1 MLIWVSSAPYF
12 HPLVETLF
20 LLNIIL
26 WWVQTNEVTAQCPSL
41 ELTAVEVYFDEHIVY
56 IVIQYIVTEKEV
68 EKIFFI
74 ILILSL
80 FLALTL
86 GLPQSFTL
94 HTYTQY
100 IYTNHRVRNSS
111 FFLLKQQTWAG
122 VENCIST
129 ICSKTIKFKSILT
142 DVLAKVTLYS
152 FNLFPYQLGNPAL
165 PRSFIVTPAVYP
177 RLVANFDSAYFSI

>member
-1 MLIWVSSAPYF
+1 MGVKCPIFSPFSWNLIFIEYYFVVGLDKRSYCSVPITWTDSSWSIF
-12 HPLVETLF
+12 
-20 LLNIIL
+20 
-26 WWVQTNEVTAQCPSL
+26 WWTHSL
-41 ELTAVEVYFDEHIVY
+41 HS
-56 IVIQYIVTEKEV
+56 IQYIVTEKEV

-80 FLALTL
+80 FLVLTL

-111 FFLLKQQTWAG
+111 FFSKTTKIWVG
-122 VENCIST
+122 VENCTST

-152 FNLFPYQLGNPAL
+152 FNLF
-165 PRSFIVTPAVYP
+165 
-177 RLVANFDSAYFSI
+177 AY